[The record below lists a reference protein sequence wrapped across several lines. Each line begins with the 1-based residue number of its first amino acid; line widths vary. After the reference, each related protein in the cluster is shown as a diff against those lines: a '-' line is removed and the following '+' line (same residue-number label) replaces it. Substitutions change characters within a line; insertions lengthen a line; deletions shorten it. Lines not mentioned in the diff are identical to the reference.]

1 MSDFGLVGS
10 EKSLPDSSVTLYES
24 GDIGGR
30 LRTVDMAGMNYECG
44 GSIIHPKN
52 QLMVDLVQEMDLSP
66 RPPG

>member
-1 MSDFGLVGS
+1 M
-10 EKSLPDSSVTLYES
+10 TLYEP